1 MPGHE
6 GKAESC
12 TRASSG
18 GGLGQ
23 KIFAER
29 VVEQQSR
36 LPKQGAMASSLLI
49 FEKRWDNA
57 QIYGLI
63 LSVEPGV

>member
-6 GKAESC
+6 GMAESC

-18 GGLGQ
+18 GVLGQ
-23 KIFAER
+23 KIFTEK

-36 LPKQGAMASSLLI
+36 LPKQGVMASSLLI
-49 FEKRWDNA
+49 FEKHLDNA
-57 QIYGLI
+57 LRFM
-63 LSVEPGV
+63 V